1 MINGVNWVRRAH
13 LGNRG
18 RKCLLF
24 LDPEL
29 RQTGGSAR
37 GANPGSV
44 RQTQSP
50 WATETA
56 PPLKTKHGAALQAMD
71 DTGADSNCK
80 KLLPDSTEGYRKDP
94 QKADNH
100 LDL

>member
-1 MINGVNWVRRAH
+1 MNGVNWVRRAH

-18 RKCLLF
+18 RKRLLF

-37 GANPGSV
+37 GADPGSV
-44 RQTQSP
+44 RRTQSP

-56 PPLKTKHGAALQAMD
+56 PPFT
-71 DTGADSNCK
+71 ADGQRCLDGVGGVETPVRNRK